1 MVFKS
6 TYGGMTMKI
15 QIREPI
21 NSISHLVGCI
31 LSAIGFLYLLSQT
44 IPTGNQV
51 KIISSIIFSIGLI
64 GLYSASTIYHWS
76 TLPLKALATL
86 RKIDHIM
93 IYFLIASTYTPIC
106 LITLKGRIGYTL
118 LTIVWTLAVTGIILK
133 VFWNNAPRL
142 LYTSFYIVLGWSAIF
157 VVYPLATRLV
167 ISGFLLIVLGGISYT
182 IGGIIYAL
190 KPARLKI
197 WKFGYHEIFHIFILA
212 GSILHYITIYK
223 YIIC

>member
-1 MVFKS
+1 
-6 TYGGMTMKI
+6 MKMR
-15 QIREPI
+15 IREPI

-31 LSAIGFLYLLSQT
+31 LSAVGFLYLLFQS
-44 IPTGNQV
+44 ISTGNQI
-51 KIISSIIFSIGLI
+51 KIISSVIFSLGLL

-76 TLPLKALATL
+76 MLSKKALEIL

-106 LITLKGRIGYTL
+106 LITLKGKIGYTL
-118 LTIVWTLAVTGIILK
+118 LTVVWILAVTGIILK
-133 VFWNNAPRL
+133 IFWLNAPRL
-142 LYTSFYIVLGWSAIF
+142 LYTGFYLILGWAAIF
-157 VVYPLATRLV
+157 VIYPLAACLV
-167 ISGFLLIVLGGISYT
+167 SSGFLLILWGGISYT
-182 IGGIIYAL
+182 IGGIIYAI

-197 WKFGYHEIFHIFILA
+197 WKFGYHEIFHIFILI